1 MWHSRAQMV
10 RWPRGQPDSH
20 AHWKGLPLQVL
31 LVWEQGRPGWS
42 GITIS
47 REVDRQGFLEVGP
60 RNHQEVKQSKNQL
73 GDQIG
78 CLLGLD
84 LLEVHQDKLDQI
96 ERVFQ
101 ETAEDQY
108 LRRKAVK

>member
-1 MWHSRAQMV
+1 M
-10 RWPRGQPDSH
+10 
-20 AHWKGLPLQVL
+20 
-31 LVWEQGRPGWS
+31 
-42 GITIS
+42 
-47 REVDRQGFLEVGP
+47 DRQGFLEVGP
-60 RNHQEVKQSKNQL
+60 GNHQEVKQSKNQL

-108 LRRKAVK
+108 LRRKAVKEIQTKVTVNPNLKKGVVLALLAKDQKEVIKTNHLQEPEQVK